1 MRLREPGR
9 ETGLFLL
16 NTPWSQKPLKR
27 ADLEQLAIGPA
38 FVNFCI
44 SSLYLSE
51 RLPMKRRQFLAL
63 LGGASLSSTTGSTP
77 GRAQSQVPVIGFL
90 HSASLEPNR
99 KRLEG
104 FRRGLRKA
112 GLVEGENVAI
122 EFRWADGQNA
132 QLPQLAAELARKP
145 VNIIV
150 TLSSTPATLAAK
162 AATASVPIVFLIA
175 EDPVELGLAA
185 SLNRPGGNAT
195 GISSQNAELVAKR
208 LGLLREIAPRTTE
221 FAVLLNPNSPSARQV
236 SGTLQAAAVSLG
248 VKLSELKAGSE
259 AEIEAAYRSL
269 NPGSALLVSTNPFLF
284 SRRAQLVAL
293 SNRHAVPTMY
303 DNRESA
309 EAGGLMSYGQNTE
322 ISWDQAGMIVGRI
335 LKGERPGDL
344 PVAQPTRFDFVIN
357 LKTARALG
365 LDVAP
370 SLVARADDV
379 IE

>member
-1 MRLREPGR
+1 MR
-9 ETGLFLL
+9 
-16 NTPWSQKPLKR
+16 
-27 ADLEQLAIGPA
+27 
-38 FVNFCI
+38 
-44 SSLYLSE
+44 
-51 RLPMKRRQFLAL
+51 RRHFLAL
-63 LGGASLSSTTGSTP
+63 LGGASLLSTTGLSS
-77 GRAQSQVPVIGFL
+77 GQAQSQTPVIGFL

-132 QLPQLAAELARKP
+132 QLPQLATELARKP

-175 EDPVELGLAA
+175 EDPVELGLAT

-221 FAVLLNPNSPSARQV
+221 FAVLLNPNSPSAKQV
-236 SGTLQAAAVSLG
+236 SATLQTAATSLG
-248 VKLSELKAGSE
+248 VKLSELKAGNE

-269 NPGSALLVSTNPFLF
+269 NPGSALLISTNPFLF

-293 SNRHAVPTMY
+293 SARQAVPTMY

-322 ISWDQAGMIVGRI
+322 ISWEQAGMIVGRI
-335 LKGERPGDL
+335 LKGEKPADL

-370 SLVARADDV
+370 ALVARADEV